1 MKRFARVVPVV
12 GGPLVAIL
20 VVSIAGVAPAT
31 VAGDE
36 PTVELRWALGAAEAA
51 GETPSALTRD
61 TQLKTGARLKFL
73 VEPRSPV
80 SVYLILE
87 DSKAE
92 LHVLYRH
99 DSSSQAG
106 KPAYFPPG
114 PHWFELDDEPGTE
127 TFFLLASVKPLAKLE
142 TLLARYESAEAASRM
157 GLRDE
162 IVAEIRRLY
171 LAHRDFARP
180 AEKPVMI
187 GGRTRGDESE
197 TSAIDRLA
205 VEISAERF
213 YGKTITIEH

>member
-12 GGPLVAIL
+12 GGPLAALL
-20 VVSIAGVAPAT
+20 VFSFAGVAPAT

-51 GETPSALTRD
+51 GETPSAVTRD

-73 VEPRSPV
+73 VEPLSPV
-80 SVYLILE
+80 AVYLILE
-87 DSKAE
+87 DSGAE

-99 DSSSQAG
+99 DPSSQAG
-106 KPAYFPPG
+106 EPAYVPPG
-114 PHWFELDDEPGTE
+114 PHWFELDDEAGTE
-127 TFFLLASVKPLAKLE
+127 TFFLLASVEPLAELE
-142 TLLARYESAEAASRM
+142 TLLARYESAEAASKK

-162 IVAEIRRLY
+162 IVAEIRRLHRT
-171 LAHRDFARP
+171 HRDFARP
-180 AEKPVMI
+180 AERPVMI
-187 GGRTRGDESE
+187 GGRTRGDTSGA
-197 TSAIDRLA
+197 SAIDRLA